1 MKNCQ
6 IIKFP
11 ITTTMINREMDR
23 ILEESKRLEGWS
35 KELLNYAIRN
45 IPTDRRRNMGLSEKE
60 TRPDSMD

>member
-45 IPTDRRRNMGLSEKE
+45 IPTSNRRNMGLPQKE
-60 TRPDSMD
+60 TQSERMD